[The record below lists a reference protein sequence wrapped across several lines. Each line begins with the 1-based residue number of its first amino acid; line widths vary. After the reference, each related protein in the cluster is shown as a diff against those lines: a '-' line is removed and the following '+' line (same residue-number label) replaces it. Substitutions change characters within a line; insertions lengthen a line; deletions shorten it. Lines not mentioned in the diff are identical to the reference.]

1 MNLEY
6 LIQFVKE
13 NSLIESSSDIDFLFP
28 DYSEGEG
35 DIIFDLEIEKV
46 LKWGY
51 ENDKLEDFYSEH
63 LDLLIDSGVIEPLI
77 GCKIISNSSIQTST
91 TFELFQFESKNVL
104 YYKVIGDGEYS
115 DCWDTERFFKVIEKT
130 SKLEIIDLFKSE
142 CHEVFT
148 MNGEFDYDE
157 LLSEGNSIEFYS

>member
-63 LDLLIDSGVIEPLI
+63 LDLLIDSGVIEPLF

-142 CHEVFT
+142 CQEVFT

>member
-28 DYSEGEG
+28 DSPEVEGNKS
-35 DIIFDLEIEKV
+35 IDLQIEKV

-77 GCKIISNSSIQTST
+77 GCKIISTSSIQTST
-91 TFELFQFESKNVL
+91 TFELFQFESQNVL

-115 DCWDTERFFKVIEKT
+115 DCWDTEGFFKVIEKT
-130 SKLEIIDLFKSE
+130 SKLDIIDLFKSK
-142 CHEVFT
+142 CQEVFT